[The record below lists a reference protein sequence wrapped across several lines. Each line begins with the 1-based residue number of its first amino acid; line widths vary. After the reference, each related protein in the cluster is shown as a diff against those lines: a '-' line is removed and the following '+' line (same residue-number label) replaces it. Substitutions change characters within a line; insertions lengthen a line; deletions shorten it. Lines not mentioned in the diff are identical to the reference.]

1 MIISNCKHVEFR
13 GVECTREFDYYAT
26 ATGAVVCRTTY
37 TPVEKRL
44 RHLRGHST
52 CQLLNLAFALNVSD
66 CMMFLGLQLD
76 HAPAAELFA
85 ALAGSNLRADDCAR
99 DIADYVNQQ

>member
-1 MIISNCKHVEFR
+1 MIISNKTRVVFQ
-13 GVECTREFDYYAT
+13 GVTCTRTFDYYAT
-26 ATGAVVCRTTY
+26 VTGAVICRTTFI
-37 TPVEKRL
+37 PVEKRL

-76 HAPAAELFA
+76 HANAAELFA

-99 DIADYVNQQ
+99 DIAEWLNV

>member
-1 MIISNCKHVEFR
+1 MIINNRSHVQFR
-13 GVECTREFDYYAT
+13 GVTCTREFDYYAT
-26 ATGAVVCRTTY
+26 TAGAVLCRTTFI
-37 TPVEKRL
+37 PIRKEL

-76 HAPAAELFA
+76 HTPAAELFA

>member
-1 MIISNCKHVEFR
+1 MIINNKNPRRFSR
-13 GVECTREFDYYAT
+13 RY
-26 ATGAVVCRTTY
+26 
-37 TPVEKRL
+37 L
-44 RHLRGHST
+44 HST

>member
-1 MIISNCKHVEFR
+1 MIINNRKHVVFQ
-13 GVECTREFDYYAT
+13 GVICTREFDYYAT

-52 CQLLNLAFALNVSD
+52 CQLLNLAFALSVSD
-66 CMMFLGLQLD
+66 CMMFLGLSLD

-85 ALAGSNLRADDCAR
+85 ALAGSNLRADDCAH
-99 DIADYVNQQ
+99 DIAEWLNA